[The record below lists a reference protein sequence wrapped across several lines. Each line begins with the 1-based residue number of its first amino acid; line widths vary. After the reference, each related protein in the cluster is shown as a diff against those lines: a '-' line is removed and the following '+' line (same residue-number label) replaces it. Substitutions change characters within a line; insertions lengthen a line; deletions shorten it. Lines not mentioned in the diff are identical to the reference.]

1 MRSSSFLRRSDRRVV
16 RTMVQRTGVAGA
28 AAAAVAATTLAAAAC
43 GDYTAPDPGPGPVAG
58 DPVAGLTPG
67 QLNQFT
73 AGRERFQRLFAIDQG
88 LGPLFNETGCGACH
102 FVPVAGGSG
111 VTVEFLATAELPDG
125 TCDPLLA
132 SGGPVFQRR
141 VAFSVQQAYG
151 FELEPIPPEATA
163 TAEHATPDL
172 FGFGLLEAVAES
184 EILSRAD
191 PNDVDGDGISGRVG
205 RSADGSVGRFG
216 RMASFATISDFVAEA
231 FLVEM
236 GLTSPDRPEEGSA
249 GGLPLPP
256 GSDPVPDPDVGD
268 DMIRLTAAF
277 IRFLAPPAQLP
288 LSEAGENGRRLF
300 SDIGCADCHV
310 PTLRTGTHPVAALA
324 NREVDA
330 YSDLLLHDMGPQLA
344 GVCLGS
350 AKRGEMRTEPLMGLR
365 LVERFMH
372 DSRAGSVTEAIVLHG
387 GEAASAARA
396 FGSLPAADRSDMLEF
411 LSSL

>member
-1 MRSSSFLRRSDRRVV
+1 MRCSSFLARSERLAPTVV
-16 RTMVQRTGVAGA
+16 RAVVATAALGVPLG
-28 AAAAVAATTLAAAAC
+28 AC
-43 GDYTAPDPGPGPVAG
+43 GDYTAPEPPPGPAAG

-67 QLNQFT
+67 ELNQFT
-73 AGRERFQRLFAIDQG
+73 AGRERFQRLFAIGQG

-102 FVPVAGGSG
+102 FVPAPGGSG
-111 VTVEFLATAELPDG
+111 VTVEFLATAERSDG
-125 TCDPLLA
+125 TCDPLVA

-141 VAFSVQQAYG
+141 VAIAVEQAYG

-172 FGFGLLEAVAES
+172 FGFGLLEAVPES

-191 PNDVDGDGISGRVG
+191 PNDADGDGISGRVG
-205 RSADGSVGRFG
+205 RTAGGEVGRFG

-236 GLTSPDRPEEGSA
+236 GITSPSRPDEGTA

-268 DMIRLTAAF
+268 DMVRLTAAF

-288 LSEAGENGRRLF
+288 VGEAGENGRRLF
-300 SDIGCADCHV
+300 TDIGCADCHV
-310 PTLRTGTHPVAALA
+310 PSLPTGAHPVVALA
-324 NREVDA
+324 NRQVAA
-330 YSDLLLHDMGPQLA
+330 YTDLLLHDLGPQLA
-344 GVCLGS
+344 SVCLGS
-350 AKRGEMRTEPLMGLR
+350 ASPGEMRTEPLMGLR

-372 DSRAGSVTEAIVLHG
+372 DSRAGTVTEAVMLHA
-387 GEAASAARA
+387 GEATAARDA
-396 FGSLPAADRSDMLEF
+396 FVSLPAADRRDLLEF